1 MDSKLP
7 ITNEEHNIVFL
18 YYLQHL
24 LDLNTIQIDHL
35 YTCYRV
41 AKIRAPANIENT
53 LNHRG
58 WVKVGKSGNL
68 TLTAAGKAY
77 VEGSL
82 PKKLKG

>member
-24 LDLNTIQIDHL
+24 LDLKTIQIDHL
-35 YTCYRV
+35 YTWYRA
-41 AKIRAPANIENT
+41 AKIRAPVNIENT
-53 LNHRG
+53 LNQRG
-58 WVKVGKSGNL
+58 WIKIAKNGNL
-68 TLTAAGKAY
+68 TLSAAGKSY